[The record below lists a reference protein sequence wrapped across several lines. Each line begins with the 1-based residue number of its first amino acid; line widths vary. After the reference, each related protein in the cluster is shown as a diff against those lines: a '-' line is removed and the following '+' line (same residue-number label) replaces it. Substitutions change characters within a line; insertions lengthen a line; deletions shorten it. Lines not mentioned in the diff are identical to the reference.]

1 MKNEG
6 LFLVAFIVLAIILL
20 YLVSQRE
27 HLENPPD
34 APVDSVS
41 RISTLETE
49 YSAIDYRVSNLE
61 DAAKKQAKDIDAA
74 KMSVSDATAS
84 LATIT

>member
-27 HLENPPD
+27 HLENPP
-34 APVDSVS
+34 VDSAS
-41 RISTLETE
+41 RISTLETDF
-49 YSAIDYRVSNLE
+49 SAIDNRVSNLE
-61 DAAKKQAKDIDAA
+61 DAAKKQAKDIEGA

-84 LATIT
+84 LAMIT

>member
-27 HLENPPD
+27 HLENPP
-34 APVDSVS
+34 VDSVS

-49 YSAIDYRVSNLE
+49 YNAIDYRVSNLE

-84 LATIT
+84 LAMVT

>member
-1 MKNEG
+1 MV
-6 LFLVAFIVLAIILL
+6 FVVLAIILR

-34 APVDSVS
+34 AQDAPVDSVS
-41 RISTLETE
+41 RISTLETDFN
-49 YSAIDYRVSNLE
+49 AIDYRVTNLE

-84 LATIT
+84 LAMIT

>member
-27 HLENPPD
+27 HLENPP
-34 APVDSVS
+34 VDSVS

-49 YSAIDYRVSNLE
+49 YNAIDYRVSNLE
-61 DAAKKQAKDIDAA
+61 DAAKKQAKDINAA

-84 LATIT
+84 LAMVT